1 MLATSTTAA
10 VFGVEAQLVRVEAD
24 IAPGFPR
31 FAMVGLPD
39 SAVKESEARVRA
51 ALRNCGLEFK
61 WDRRITVNLAPAS
74 QRKSGSSFDLA
85 TAVALLAADGRVLPA
100 LGGALLIGEL
110 ALDGALRGV
119 AGVLPTLLLAHRA
132 GLSRAVIPRTN
143 HGEAALVPDLPV
155 YPASS
160 LSEALA
166 FLAEERTPPPPA
178 SCSPTAWPPVPD
190 LADVRGQL
198 LARRALEIAA
208 AGGHNLLYVGPPGS
222 GKTMLARRLP
232 GLLPPLSPEQAIE
245 VAAVHSAAGLAVEE
259 AVARRPFRSPHHT
272 TSDIALVGGGQRPRP
287 GEVSLAHHGVLF
299 LDELPEF
306 RRTSLEVLRQPL
318 EEGFV
323 TISRH
328 RGSLRLPA
336 RFQLVAA
343 MNPCPCGHLGSASPC
358 RCTGADIR
366 SYLSRLSGPLL
377 DRIDL
382 HVPVPALAFD
392 EIVGTTGEPTSAVR
406 ERVLE
411 ARERQRRRLGA
422 AGVVSNALL
431 APRALHRVARPGP
444 AAERILRQA
453 VDRKGLTA
461 RGFDRLLRVARTIAD
476 LAGHEAV
483 APGDLSEAL
492 QFRASPIGPVEADSN
507 YFGGISLTLRGPTC

>member
-10 VFGVEAQLVRVEAD
+10 VLGVEAQIVRVEAD

-31 FAMVGLPD
+31 FTMVGLPD

-51 ALRNCGLEFK
+51 ALRNCGFDFK

-85 TAVALLAADGRVLPA
+85 TAVGLLAADGAVLPA
-100 LGGALLIGEL
+100 LGRVLLVGEL
-110 ALDGALRGV
+110 ALDGSVRGV
-119 AGVLPTLLLAHRA
+119 TGVLPTLLLARRA
-132 GLSRAVIPRTN
+132 GLRAAVVPTAN
-143 HGEAALVPDLPV
+143 HGEAVLVPDLPV
-155 YPASS
+155 YPAGS
-160 LSEALA
+160 LAEALSLLSA
-166 FLAEERTPPPPA
+166 DELPPPPPA
-178 SCSPTAWPPVPD
+178 PHVDCALEPAPD

-198 LARRALEIAA
+198 VARRALEIAA

-232 GLLPPLSPEQAIE
+232 GLLPPLSPDEAVE
-245 VAAVHSAAGLAVEE
+245 VATVHSAAGLAVED

-272 TSDIALVGGGQRPRP
+272 TSDIALAGGGQRPRP
-287 GEVSLAHHGVLF
+287 GEVSLAHRGVLF

-323 TISRH
+323 TVSRH
-328 RGSLRLPA
+328 RGTLRLPA
-336 RFQLVAA
+336 RFQLAAA
-343 MNPCPCGHLGSASPC
+343 MNPCPCGRLGAAAAC
-358 RCTGADIR
+358 RCTGADVR

-382 HVPVPALAFD
+382 HVPVGALDFD
-392 EIVGTTGEPTSAVR
+392 EMTGPARESTSVVR
-406 ERVLE
+406 NRVLA
-411 ARERQRRRLGA
+411 ARERQQRRQAATGA
-422 AGVVSNALL
+422 VSNALL
-431 APRALHRVARPGP
+431 ASRALRRVALPDP
-444 AAERILRQA
+444 AGERLLRRA
-453 VDRKGLTA
+453 VDRNGLTA

-476 LAGHEAV
+476 LAGREEVTAS
-483 APGDLSEAL
+483 DLAEAL
-492 QFRASPIGPVEADSN
+492 QFRSCLIDSLEVPN
-507 YFGGISLTLRGPTC
+507 SKILEKED